1 MLSPD
6 NLTFICRESI
16 KLGYKCIGEAD
27 GDKIYK
33 VEYETTSY
41 YVNESCTC
49 LYIVYNDNFEDYD
62 TEILDLGTSKVMK
75 HFKMLKEAF

>member
-1 MLSPD
+1 MLIPD
-6 NLTFICRESI
+6 NLTFICRESV
-16 KLGYKCIGEAD
+16 KTGYKCVGEED

-33 VEYETTSY
+33 LEYETTSY

-62 TEILDLGTSKVMK
+62 TEVLDLGMSKVMK
-75 HFKMLKEAF
+75 HFKMLKEEF